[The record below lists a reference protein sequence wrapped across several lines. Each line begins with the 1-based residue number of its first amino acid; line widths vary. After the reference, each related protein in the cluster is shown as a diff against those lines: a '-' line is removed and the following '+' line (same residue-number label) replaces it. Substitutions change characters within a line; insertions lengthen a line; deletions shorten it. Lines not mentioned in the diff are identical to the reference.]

1 MGVVVGGV
9 FETKGGTSCVI
20 LKYTNSKDID
30 VEFLDGNYFRAK
42 VSARNLRKG
51 EVKNL
56 YNRNIY
62 GVGYIGLGDYRAR
75 YEGVKTKKYSV
86 WENLMQRCYSEKF
99 LENNPTYKG
108 CTVHPKWHNFQ
119 NFAEWYTSQE
129 FCREGYHLDKDLLVK
144 GNKVYSEDTCCLI
157 PRAINNAIVGMSKS
171 GGVRF
176 EGKYSKYR
184 AYISCNGLQ
193 RHLGY
198 FSTEGEAI
206 GAYRDAKTEYL
217 KSLAEIWKNKIDGKV
232 YNSLLE
238 EW

>member
-1 MGVVVGGV
+1 
-9 FETKGGTSCVI
+9 
-20 LKYTNSKDID
+20 
-30 VEFLDGNYFRAK
+30 
-42 VSARNLRKG
+42 
-51 EVKNL
+51 
-56 YNRNIY
+56 
-62 GVGYIGLGDYRAR
+62 
-75 YEGVKTKKYSV
+75 
-86 WENLMQRCYSEKF
+86 
-99 LENNPTYKG
+99 
-108 CTVHPKWHNFQ
+108 
-119 NFAEWYTSQE
+119 
-129 FCREGYHLDKDLLVK
+129 
-144 GNKVYSEDTCCLI
+144 
-157 PRAINNAIVGMSKS
+157 MSKS